1 MARKLQADEWLFAC
15 VVALALFG
23 VIMVY
28 SASAIVAAGEGH
40 TQYFYV
46 LRQGMWTLIGLCAMV
61 TGMRM
66 DYARL
71 RSPAVAY
78 GLLALSFVLLVGVF
92 AFSPVNGA
100 RRWIRFASF
109 SMQPSEIAK
118 LALAIFLA
126 RFLERRAGREREFR
140 ATFVPAVGLTG
151 ALALLVVAEPDLGT
165 ALMLAVVCTVVL
177 FTSGARLR
185 HMALAAAPALV
196 GVAGLL
202 LFVPWRLKRVT
213 AFLDPWADPQG
224 TSYQVVQSLL
234 AVGSGGVH
242 GLGFTEGRQ
251 KMFFLPFA
259 HSDFIFAVVGEE
271 LGLFGGLAVVA
282 LFGLLLWRGM
292 RAAMRAPD
300 RFGMLLGLGI
310 VTGIVAQA
318 LFNMSVVLALLPT
331 KGIPLP
337 FISYGGSSLVPTLFA
352 AGVLLNISQ
361 HAGLA
366 RDVETGRLRDW
377 GTARRGDG
385 AIVVDKPRG
394 AAAATRRTAHA
405 SAGDNSPRLHV
416 SPSPRHG

>member
-28 SASAIVAAGEGH
+28 SASAIVAAGENH
-40 TQYFYV
+40 PQYFYV
-46 LRQGMWTLIGLCAMV
+46 LRQG
-61 TGMRM
+61 
-66 DYARL
+66 
-71 RSPAVAY
+71 
-78 GLLALSFVLLVGVF
+78 
-92 AFSPVNGA
+92 
-100 RRWIRFASF
+100 
-109 SMQPSEIAK
+109 
-118 LALAIFLA
+118 
-126 RFLERRAGREREFR
+126 
-140 ATFVPAVGLTG
+140 
-151 ALALLVVAEPDLGT
+151 
-165 ALMLAVVCTVVL
+165 
-177 FTSGARLR
+177 

-196 GVAGLL
+196 GLAGLL
-202 LFVPWRLKRVT
+202 IFVPFRMRRMT

-282 LFGLLLWRGM
+282 LFGLFLWRGM

-318 LFNMSVVLALLPT
+318 LFNMSVVLAM
-331 KGIPLP
+331 
-337 FISYGGSSLVPTLFA
+337 
-352 AGVLLNISQ
+352 
-361 HAGLA
+361 
-366 RDVETGRLRDW
+366 
-377 GTARRGDG
+377 
-385 AIVVDKPRG
+385 
-394 AAAATRRTAHA
+394 
-405 SAGDNSPRLHV
+405 
-416 SPSPRHG
+416 

>member
-1 MARKLQADEWLFAC
+1 MARKLQADEWLFGAT
-15 VVALALFG
+15 VALALFG

-28 SASAIVAAGEGH
+28 SASAIVAAGENH

-46 LRQGMWTLIGLCAMV
+46 ARQGLWTLIGLAAMLA
-61 TGMRM
+61 GMRF
-66 DYARL
+66 DYGRL
-71 RSPAVAY
+71 RSPAIAY
-78 GLLALSFVLLVGVF
+78 GLLALSVVLLVGVF

-100 RRWIRFASF
+100 RRWIRFAGF

-118 LALAIFLA
+118 LSLAIFLA
-126 RFLERRAGREREFR
+126 RFLERRAGREADFWRTFAPSVA
-140 ATFVPAVGLTG
+140 ATGL
-151 ALALLVVAEPDLGT
+151 LALLVVAEPDLGT

-177 FTSGARLR
+177 FTAGAQLR
-185 HMALAAAPALV
+185 HMALAAAPALM
-196 GVAGLL
+196 GLAGLL
-202 LFVPWRLKRVT
+202 IFVPFRMRRMT

-271 LGLFGGLAVVA
+271 LGLFGALAVVA
-282 LFGLLLWRGM
+282 LFGLFLWRGM
-292 RAAMRAPD
+292 RAALRAPD
-300 RFGMLLGLGI
+300 RFGTLLGMGI

-318 LFNMSVVLALLPT
+318 LFNMSVVLAMLPT

-352 AGVLLNISQ
+352 VGVVLNISQ
-361 HAGLA
+361 HASASHGSALA
-366 RDVETGRLRDW
+366 PVFEG
-377 GTARRGDG
+377 GSPAAPARR
-385 AIVVDKPRG
+385 
-394 AAAATRRTAHA
+394 AAATQ
-405 SAGDNSPRLHV
+405 PRPSGV
-416 SPSPRHG
+416 STMRSLLRGEARG